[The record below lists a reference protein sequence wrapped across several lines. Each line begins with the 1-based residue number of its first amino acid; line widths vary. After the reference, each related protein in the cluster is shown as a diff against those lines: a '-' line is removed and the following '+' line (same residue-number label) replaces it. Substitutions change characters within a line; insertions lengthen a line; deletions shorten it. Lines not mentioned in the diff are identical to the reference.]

1 MGYLLLRLGLPL
13 LEPLVALFQHRAQ
26 KPDTTLVL
34 LMRCCTMLVGG
45 RVVKMK
51 HHMDK
56 VRPPLDK
63 GHLYV
68 AS

>member
-1 MGYLLLRLGLPL
+1 
-13 LEPLVALFQHRAQ
+13 
-26 KPDTTLVL
+26 
-34 LMRCCTMLVGG
+34 MLVGPWG
-45 RVVKMK
+45 VVKMK

>member
-1 MGYLLLRLGLPL
+1 
-13 LEPLVALFQHRAQ
+13 
-26 KPDTTLVL
+26 
-34 LMRCCTMLVGG
+34 MLVGG